1 MVALGNKTAGL
12 FTNNERLADEIK
24 DVSK

>member
-12 FTNNERLADEIK
+12 FTNNEKLGNEIK
-24 DVSK
+24 IVSK